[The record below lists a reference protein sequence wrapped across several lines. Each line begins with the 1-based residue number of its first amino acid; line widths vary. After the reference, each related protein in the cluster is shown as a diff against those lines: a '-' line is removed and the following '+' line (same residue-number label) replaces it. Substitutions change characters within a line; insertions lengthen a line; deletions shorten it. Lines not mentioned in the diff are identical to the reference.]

1 MYEEAQ
7 DPKAAVSSLPP
18 PPTLRILK
26 RRQCSIEVQTP
37 SAT

>member
-18 PPTLRILK
+18 PTLGILK
-26 RRQCSIEVQTP
+26 REQCSIEVQTP
-37 SAT
+37 SAA